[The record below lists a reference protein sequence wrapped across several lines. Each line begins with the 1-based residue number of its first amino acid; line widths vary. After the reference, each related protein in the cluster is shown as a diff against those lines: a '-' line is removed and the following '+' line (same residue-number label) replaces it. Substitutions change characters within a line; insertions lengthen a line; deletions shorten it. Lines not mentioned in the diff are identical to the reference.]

1 MEFNKAY
8 FETLFRVGSEVAR
21 EELLEM
27 VRNSEGNIA
36 LITAYATTGETWT
49 QEENDEATENLLV
62 DLGGHLPCY
71 GITGY
76 SPITQHGELGFAME
90 MDLEKA
96 IELGKKYLQD
106 AIYCV
111 RNGELYLHTC
121 REDGPKPQKVGVFQ
135 IEEIG

>member
-1 MEFNKAY
+1 MEFHKAY

-21 EELLEM
+21 DELLEM
-27 VRNSEGNIA
+27 VEKSEGNIA
-36 LITAYATTGETWT
+36 
-49 QEENDEATENLLV
+49 NDEATEDLLS
-62 DLGGHLPCY
+62 DLGDYLPCY

-76 SPITQHGELGFAME
+76 SPITEHGELGFAME

-111 RNGELYLHTC
+111 RRGELFLHTC
-121 REDGPKPQKVGVFQ
+121 RENGPESVRVGPFV
-135 IEEIG
+135 IEEIS